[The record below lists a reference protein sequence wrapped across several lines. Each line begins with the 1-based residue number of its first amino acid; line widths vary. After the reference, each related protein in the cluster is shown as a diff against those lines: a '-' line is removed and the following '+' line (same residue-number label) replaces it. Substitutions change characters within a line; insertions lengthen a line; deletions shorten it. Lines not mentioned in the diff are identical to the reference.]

1 MKKNEYLDLLRY
13 YLSNLP
19 KNVVDDI
26 INDYEE
32 HFSIG
37 LENNKT
43 EEEISDELG
52 SPKFIAEQF
61 LETERVFTNKKVNES
76 DFINNNP
83 ENSTISKILKIVF
96 IIVGFIFLSPVIL
109 AIFGLIMGIFGGLIG
124 LGGMVVGL
132 VIFSIVIFLSSFP
145 FFFVPSF
152 ISVPYSLLNLH
163 PLTKI
168 SVSIFTVC
176 LSILLIIILYK
187 IIILFIK
194 GIKNILISIKWQFK
208 KRWDDN
214 EK

>member
-61 LETERVFTNKKVNES
+61 LET
-76 DFINNNP
+76 
-83 ENSTISKILKIVF
+83 
-96 IIVGFIFLSPVIL
+96 
-109 AIFGLIMGIFGGLIG
+109 
-124 LGGMVVGL
+124 
-132 VIFSIVIFLSSFP
+132 
-145 FFFVPSF
+145 
-152 ISVPYSLLNLH
+152 
-163 PLTKI
+163 
-168 SVSIFTVC
+168 
-176 LSILLIIILYK
+176 
-187 IIILFIK
+187 
-194 GIKNILISIKWQFK
+194 
-208 KRWDDN
+208 
-214 EK
+214 

>member
-1 MKKNEYLDLLRY
+1 VKKNEYLDLLRY

-43 EEEISDELG
+43 EEEISEELG

-61 LETERVFTNKKVNES
+61 LEAEKIFSNKKVKQS
-76 DFINNNP
+76 SVINNNP
-83 ENSTISKILKIVF
+83 ENSTISKILKVLF
-96 IIVGFIFLSPVIL
+96 IIAGFIFLSPVIL
-109 AIFGLIMGIFGGLIG
+109 AIFGLIMGVFGGLIG
-124 LGGMVVGL
+124 LGGMVIGL
-132 VIFSIVIFLSSFP
+132 VVFSIVIFLSSFP

-152 ISVPYSLLNLH
+152 ISVPYFLLDLH

-168 SVSIFTVC
+168 AISIFSVC
-176 LSILLIIILYK
+176 LCILLIIILYK
-187 IIILFIK
+187 IILLFIK
-194 GIKNILISIKWQFK
+194 GIKNILISINWQFK
-208 KRWDDN
+208 KRWDHN